1 MNKGDSMKEIRLTRD
16 FLRKPI
22 NSVLILLSI
31 VLTIEALSWSIGYDI
46 KAAKM
51 QRAGGFLLYIG
62 LWVRSLIIPELVTLF
77 ITVTLLNLFHKWTKL
92 YAISNNWRDIL
103 RYELY
108 ALPVLLVSFWVFN
121 PATQTTRYL
130 LMQFPNYSISDYW
143 SQYIGKTFSWSGY
156 FTYLFPILLIGYIA
170 LNVSLLKDY
179 LKQRRE
185 AQEIAE
191 AEAAKVA
198 QEALALSATF
208 SPKPITPSPYL
219 SYLKGK
225 NATGDLDFPVNDVY
239 YFTIEERFYYA
250 ELAKGRYLVGKT
262 LNELDN
268 ELDPTQF
275 FRIKRDYI
283 VNRQAVLNYAYWEN
297 GKYIVRLNMPE
308 GHDITV
314 PRARMHEFREWLQGN
329 QRPYATSEPFELTS

>member
-1 MNKGDSMKEIRLTRD
+1 MKEIQLTRG
-16 FLRKPI
+16 FLRKPT

-31 VLTIEALSWSIGYDI
+31 VLLIEALSWSIGYDI
-46 KAAKM
+46 KAHKV
-51 QRAGGFLLYIG
+51 QEAGGYWHYVSLL
-62 LWVRSLIIPELVTLF
+62 LRSLIVPELVTLF
-77 ITVTLLNLFHKWTKL
+77 ITVTLINHFHHWFKL
-92 YAISNNWRDIL
+92 KNISNDWRSIGN
-103 RYELY
+103 YELQF
-108 ALPVLLVSFWVFN
+108 LPVLLIAFWVFN
-121 PATQTTRYL
+121 PITQTIRYL
-130 LMQFPNYSISDYW
+130 LVFFPNYSISGYW
-143 SQYIGKTFSWSGY
+143 EKYIVETFRWNVY

-170 LNVSLLKDY
+170 LNISLLQDY

-185 AQEIAE
+185 ALEAAE

-208 SPKPITPSPYL
+208 SPKPIVPSPYL

-225 NATGDLDFPVNDVY
+225 NSLGELDFPVNDVY

-250 ELAKGRYLVGKT
+250 ELAKGRYLISKT
-262 LNELDN
+262 LNDLEA

-297 GKYIVRLNMPE
+297 GKYIVRLNILE
-308 GHDITV
+308 GHDIIV
-314 PRARMHEFREWLQGN
+314 PRARMQEFREWLQNN
-329 QRPYATSEPFELTS
+329 QRPLSSTDSLEKTFTDSF

>member
-1 MNKGDSMKEIRLTRD
+1 MKEIRLTRD

-31 VLTIEALSWSIGYDI
+31 VLLIEALSWSIGYDI
-46 KAAKM
+46 KAAKV
-51 QRAGGFLLYIG
+51 QKAGGFLDYVG
-62 LWVRSLIIPELVTLF
+62 LWTRSLIIPELATLS
-77 ITVTLLNLFHKWTKL
+77 ITVALINLFHRWVRL
-92 YAISNNWRDIL
+92 RAIDNDWRSIA
-103 RYELY
+103 RYELSV
-108 ALPVLLVSFWVFN
+108 LPVLLISFWVFN
-121 PATQTTRYL
+121 PVTQTIRYL
-130 LMQFPNYSISDYW
+130 LMRFPEYSFDDYW
-143 SQYIGKTFSWSGY
+143 RTYLHHTLSWSGY

-170 LNVSLLKDY
+170 LNTSLLKDY

-185 AQEIAE
+185 AQEVAE
-191 AEAAKVA
+191 AEAAKVS

-208 SPKPITPSPYL
+208 SPKPIIPSPYL

-225 NATGDLDFPVNDVY
+225 NTTGDLDFPVNDVY

-250 ELAKGRYLVGKT
+250 ELAKGRYLVSKT
-262 LNELDN
+262 LNDLEND
-268 ELDPTQF
+268 LDPTQF

-297 GKYIVRLNMPE
+297 GKYIVRLNTPE
-308 GHDITV
+308 GHDIIV